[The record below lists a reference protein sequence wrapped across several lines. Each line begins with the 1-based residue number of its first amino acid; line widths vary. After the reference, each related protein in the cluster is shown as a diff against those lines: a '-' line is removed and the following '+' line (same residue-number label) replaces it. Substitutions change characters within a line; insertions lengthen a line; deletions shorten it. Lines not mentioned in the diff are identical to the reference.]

1 MFVWRKALNDQILIH
16 ATAAIHSAAS
26 LGRILRWAAGCW
38 LMLAAGRAS
47 AQAFDNMRLFVAAPG
62 QDAGRAG
69 LALSHGSRYDGF
81 DQTRTILVPSIDYR
95 HPQALGSGGDWAN
108 STNYSCLSSRSPCA
122 FNRRAQA
129 PPEQH

>member
-81 DQTRTILVPSIDYR
+81 DQTRTILVPSIDYQR
-95 HPQALGSGGDWAN
+95 DKGTKGQRVL
-108 STNYSCLSSRSPCA
+108 R
-122 FNRRAQA
+122 
-129 PPEQH
+129 